1 MISPARTK
9 ITDAEYGVL
18 GLLARL
24 GESSGYDLARC
35 ARQNVDLILA
45 PAKSRIYAVL
55 PRLEQR
61 GLVSRRE
68 VEQTGR
74 PDKQLYR
81 LTTAGREALDDWLN
95 ETGETT
101 TLDQLLLKLF
111 FGERADRAALLEQVR
126 AFGDRKRQELAVL
139 EGHAEHNR
147 AAPDGFFRNLT
158 VACGLVLAEASIRWA
173 DDTAVALEGR

>member
-1 MISPARTK
+1 MTSPAKTK
-9 ITDAEYGVL
+9 ALTDAEYGVL
-18 GLLARL
+18 GLLTL

-68 VEQTGR
+68 VAQSSR
-74 PDKQLYR
+74 PDKQVYS
-81 LTTAGREALDDWLN
+81 LTDSGRAELERWLG
-95 ETGETT
+95 ETGERL

-111 FGERADRAALLEQVR
+111 FGHLADPAALLEQVR
-126 AFGDRKRQELAVL
+126 AYRSAKEEELRVL
-139 EGHAEHNR
+139 QGHAKANL
-147 AAPDGFFRNLT
+147 ADPGALFRNLT
-158 VACGLVLAEASIRWA
+158 VACGLELAEASIRWA
-173 DDTAVALEGR
+173 TAAETAVEPQ